1 MGEPESPKKTPLEG
15 QLLCFQSFPIANKS
29 ATNSRK
35 DRSFALTQIHLQ
47 GKFPEVELL
56 GQKIRV
62 FIMLIAM
69 AKLPSIEVTH
79 IYLPLRNMRVAVSSQ
94 FHY

>member
-1 MGEPESPKKTPLEG
+1 MDSYFVSSLFPL
-15 QLLCFQSFPIANKS
+15 QTRLQQIAIKIGPLH
-29 ATNSRK
+29 
-35 DRSFALTQIHLQ
+35 FTQIYLQ
-47 GKFPEVELL
+47 NKFPEVALL
-56 GQKIRV
+56 GQKICV